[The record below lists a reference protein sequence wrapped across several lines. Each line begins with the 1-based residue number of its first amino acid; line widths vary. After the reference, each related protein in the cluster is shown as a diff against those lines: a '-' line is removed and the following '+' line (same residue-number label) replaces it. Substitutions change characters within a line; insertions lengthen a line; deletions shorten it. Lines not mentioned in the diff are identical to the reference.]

1 VNILVGDKYS
11 ISGLNCG
18 KANLMMFTLV
28 LVGLVFIFS
37 YGFSN
42 VAAASGDVIYVN
54 GSSGNDSWNGLNSS
68 YVDGINGPKATIG
81 NAIGSVNNNG
91 TVYIANG
98 TYNEN
103 NINTNM
109 TIIGQ
114 SRDGTIINGTNTGTV
129 FIVASGV
136 DVTLSNLCIANG
148 NNGNAGAGVFNNGNL
163 TLLNSSFV
171 DNNAT
176 YMMGGGHGGAIY
188 NNYGNVTV
196 EGL

>member
-54 GSSGNDSWNGLNSS
+54 DSSGNDSWNGLNSS